1 MLILV
6 LINFYLLQT
15 DFLSFCYKLYC
26 SVLRYQKITFA
37 NIYCMS
43 LSEKTVK
50 NFCLILRL
58 QLKYAQDLQIADF
71 KIFFNLLI

>member
-26 SVLRYQKITFA
+26 SVLRYQKN
-37 NIYCMS
+37 NICKH
-43 LSEKTVK
+43 LLHVTSEKTVK